1 MPINVAFHRG
11 VQMNPLLNTPEKIWL
26 NCINISVQTN
36 WADPAW
42 IQKEY
47 GAVVHPDVTFVLY
60 RYGKDAGKREEC
72 GSITLNN
79 GVLEGGFPKQDKYY
93 DVKNR
98 LTYTYTVEELPVGG
112 YRNTA
117 KGQDASGTQWTF
129 TNEKIPTTTTSLVLY
144 KVAST
149 DNTLRLTGADGKP
162 SFKGLAAGTYQLVE
176 TKAPEG
182 YVLNKSVY
190 EIVITEEQIIKAGEA
205 ARLAGKENGEI
216 GCLITNKPG
225 SGVEG
230 GNPDNPNSLGDV
242 VPLEGDVLGVEL
254 ACQKTLESGV
264 KGSGRNRPQT
274 GAATPVAGYAMMAV
288 LCGGIFVFYIR
299 KRKKDHKKA

>member
-1 MPINVAFHRG
+1 MV
-11 VQMNPLLNTPEKIWL
+11 

-98 LTYTYTVEELPVGG
+98 LTYTYTVEELPISG

-149 DNTLRLTGADGKP
+149 DKTLRLTRAEFDLYLVNGADRSHIGHGTTGADGKL
-162 SFKGLAAGTYQLVE
+162 SLKGLAAGTYQMVE

-230 GNPDNPNSLGDV
+230 GNPDDPNSLGDV

-274 GAATPVAGYAMMAV
+274 GDATPVAGYAMMAV
-288 LCGGIFVFYIR
+288 LCGGIFVFYIQ

>member
-1 MPINVAFHRG
+1 MV
-11 VQMNPLLNTPEKIWL
+11 

-149 DNTLRLTGADGKP
+149 DKTLRLTGADGKL
-162 SFKGLAAGTYQLVE
+162 SLKGLAAGTYQMVE

-230 GNPDNPNSLGDV
+230 GNPDDPNSLGDV

-274 GAATPVAGYAMMAV
+274 GDATPVAGYAMMAV
-288 LCGGIFVFYIR
+288 LCDGIFVFYIR

>member
-1 MPINVAFHRG
+1 
-11 VQMNPLLNTPEKIWL
+11 MNPLLNTPEKIWL

-47 GAVVHPDVTFVLY
+47 GAVVHPDVTF
-60 RYGKDAGKREEC
+60 
-72 GSITLNN
+72 
-79 GVLEGGFPKQDKYY
+79 
-93 DVKNR
+93 
-98 LTYTYTVEELPVGG
+98 
-112 YRNTA
+112 
-117 KGQDASGTQWTF
+117 
-129 TNEKIPTTTTSLVLY
+129 
-144 KVAST
+144 
-149 DNTLRLTGADGKP
+149 
-162 SFKGLAAGTYQLVE
+162 
-176 TKAPEG
+176 
-182 YVLNKSVY
+182 
-190 EIVITEEQIIKAGEA
+190 
-205 ARLAGKENGEI
+205 AGKENGEI

-230 GNPDNPNSLGDV
+230 GNPDDPNSLGDA

-274 GAATPVAGYAMMAV
+274 GDDTPVAGYAMMAV
-288 LCGGIFVFYIR
+288 FCGGIFVFYIR

>member
-1 MPINVAFHRG
+1 MV
-11 VQMNPLLNTPEKIWL
+11 

-79 GVLEGGFPKQDKYY
+79 GVLGGSFPKQDKYY

-98 LTYTYTVEELPVGG
+98 LTYTYTVEELPVSG

-149 DNTLRLTGADGKP
+149 DKTLRLTGAAGKL
-162 SFKGLAAGTYQLVE
+162 SLKGLAAGTYQLVE

-190 EIVITEEQIIKAGEA
+190 EIIITEEQIIKAGEA

-230 GNPDNPNSLGDV
+230 GNPDDPNSLGDV

-274 GAATPVAGYAMMAV
+274 GDATPVAGYAMMAV

>member
-1 MPINVAFHRG
+1 MV
-11 VQMNPLLNTPEKIWL
+11 

-79 GVLEGGFPKQDKYY
+79 GVLEGSFPKQDKYY

-98 LTYTYTVEELPVGG
+98 LTYTYTVEELPVSG

-129 TNEKIPTTTTSLVLY
+129 TKERIPTTTTSLVLY

-149 DNTLRLTGADGKP
+149 DNTLRLTGADGKL

-190 EIVITEEQIIKAGEA
+190 EIIITEEQIIKAGEA

-230 GNPDNPNSLGDV
+230 
-242 VPLEGDVLGVEL
+242 
-254 ACQKTLESGV
+254 
-264 KGSGRNRPQT
+264 SGRNRPKT

>member
-47 GAVVHPDVTFVLY
+47 GAVVHPDVTF
-60 RYGKDAGKREEC
+60 
-72 GSITLNN
+72 
-79 GVLEGGFPKQDKYY
+79 
-93 DVKNR
+93 
-98 LTYTYTVEELPVGG
+98 
-112 YRNTA
+112 
-117 KGQDASGTQWTF
+117 
-129 TNEKIPTTTTSLVLY
+129 
-144 KVAST
+144 
-149 DNTLRLTGADGKP
+149 
-162 SFKGLAAGTYQLVE
+162 
-176 TKAPEG
+176 
-182 YVLNKSVY
+182 
-190 EIVITEEQIIKAGEA
+190 
-205 ARLAGKENGEI
+205 AGKENGEI

-230 GNPDNPNSLGDV
+230 
-242 VPLEGDVLGVEL
+242 
-254 ACQKTLESGV
+254 SGH
-264 KGSGRNRPQT
+264 NRPKT